1 MVKAFKVLLENNKS
15 GQIETVYMWKGIAG
29 HMYNRNVK
37 DPTLVRG
44 MKDWKAR
51 DVAVATD
58 NKVMVRDGDDYFVE
72 YNNVPA
78 TQYTQKV
85 TSYGN

>member
-15 GQIETVYMWKGIAG
+15 GQIETVYMWKGIANKSV
-29 HMYNRNVK
+29 NRDVE

-44 MKDWKAR
+44 LKEWLAR
-51 DVAVATD
+51 DVAVATN
-58 NKVMVRDGDDYFVE
+58 NKVMVQDGGDYFVE

-78 TQYTQKV
+78 
-85 TSYGN
+85 NR